1 MIAKMKMGPK
11 GQVVIPKHFRDDF
24 GLKTGEKVVVDYTGN
39 EIVIKKSP
47 TNIVAIAEAISK
59 AIAKSGKK
67 VKVTTELLKQLD
79 EEEIEEK
86 YERISRQRLSRQ

>member
-1 MIAKMKMGPK
+1 MLFRSMGIKP
-11 GQVVIPKHFRDDF
+11 GEEVI
-24 GLKTGEKVVVDYTGN
+24 VDYTGN
-39 EIVIKKSP
+39 NLVMKKSP
-47 TNIVAIAEAISK
+47 TNIVAIAVAISK